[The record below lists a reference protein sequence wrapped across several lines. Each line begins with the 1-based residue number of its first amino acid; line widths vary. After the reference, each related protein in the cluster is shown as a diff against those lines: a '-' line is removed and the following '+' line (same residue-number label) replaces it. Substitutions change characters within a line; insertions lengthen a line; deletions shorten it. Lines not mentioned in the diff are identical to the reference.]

1 MESMNTTFVV
11 GEAKASRFYAT
22 VLAAAFQTMLDTGVE
37 ARAEII
43 FSFLPF
49 HVDLGV
55 GEDVLRNMLNSLAD
69 AEEGALGEFSR
80 LVATSP
86 VVMSA
91 LRKVTYGSV

>member
-1 MESMNTTFVV
+1 MNTTFIV
-11 GEAKASRFYAT
+11 GEAKTTRFYAT
-22 VLAAAFQTMLDTGVE
+22 ILTASFQNMLDTGAE

-49 HVDLGV
+49 HVELGV

-69 AEEGALGEFSR
+69 AEEGSLAEFST

-86 VVMSA
+86 FVMSA
-91 LRKVTYGSV
+91 LRKVIYGTF

>member
-1 MESMNTTFVV
+1 MESMNTTFIV
-11 GEAKASRFYAT
+11 GEAKTTRFYAT
-22 VLAAAFQTMLDTGVE
+22 VLSSAFQSMLDTGAE

-49 HVDLGV
+49 HADLGV

-80 LVATSP
+80 LSATSP
-86 VVMSA
+86 FVMSA
-91 LRKVTYGSV
+91 LRKVTYGSF

>member
-1 MESMNTTFVV
+1 MESMNTTFIV
-11 GEAKASRFYAT
+11 GEAKATRFYAT
-22 VLAAAFQTMLDTGVE
+22 VLSSAFQSMLDTGAE

-49 HVDLGV
+49 HADLGV

-80 LVATSP
+80 LLATSP
-86 VVMSA
+86 FVMSA
-91 LRKVTYGSV
+91 LRKVTYGSF

>member
-1 MESMNTTFVV
+1 MDSMNTTFIV
-11 GEAKASRFYAT
+11 GEATTNRFYAT
-22 VLAAAFQTMLDTGVE
+22 VLAAAFQKMLDTGAE

-55 GEDVLRNMLNSLAD
+55 GENMLRNMLNSLAD
-69 AEEGALGEFSR
+69 AEEGALGEFSH

-86 VVMSA
+86 LVMSA
-91 LRKVTYGSV
+91 LRKVIYG

>member
-1 MESMNTTFVV
+1 MESMNTTFIV
-11 GEAKASRFYAT
+11 GEAKMNRFYAT
-22 VLAAAFQTMLDTGVE
+22 ALSSAFQSMLDTGAE

-55 GEDVLRNMLNSLAD
+55 GEDVLRNMLESLAN
-69 AEEGALGEFSR
+69 AEEGGLGEFSR
-80 LVATSP
+80 LVASSP

-91 LRKVTYGSV
+91 LRKVIYG

>member
-1 MESMNTTFVV
+1 MEYMNTTFIV
-11 GEAKASRFYAT
+11 GEAKTTRFYAT
-22 VLAAAFQTMLDTGVE
+22 ILTSAFQSILDTQQE

-49 HVDLGV
+49 HADLGV
-55 GEDVLRNMLNSLAD
+55 GEDALRNMLNRLAD

-86 VVMSA
+86 FVMSA
-91 LRKVTYGSV
+91 LRKVIYGSF